1 MGSVIWPVPAKGEAL
16 VFLTRMA
23 TVSVTTL
30 ELADKLAVAA
40 E

>member
-1 MGSVIWPVPAKGEAL
+1 MGSMTWPVLGKDEAL

-23 TVSVTTL
+23 MVSVTTL
-30 ELADKLAVAA
+30 ELADKLAAVA